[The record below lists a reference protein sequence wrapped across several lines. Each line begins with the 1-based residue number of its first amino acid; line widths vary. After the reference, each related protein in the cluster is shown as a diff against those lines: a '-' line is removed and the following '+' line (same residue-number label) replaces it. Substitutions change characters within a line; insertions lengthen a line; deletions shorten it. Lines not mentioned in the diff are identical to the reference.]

1 VLSSV
6 RVQIPPRAPISERGS
21 SHVGLR
27 GLNIAARKAYH
38 ALKRFRKF
46 NCIMLTISPYMNDR
60 PHGPF
65 GQLSCL
71 VLKRM
76 CEDHNAKLR
85 NGRGHIG
92 SP

>member
-1 VLSSV
+1 
-6 RVQIPPRAPISERGS
+6 
-21 SHVGLR
+21 VGLR

-76 CEDHNAKLR
+76 CEDHNASSGMGAGISALLNLPPYVSR
-85 NGRGHIG
+85 FGARWR
-92 SP
+92 